1 MFTGTIKARHVLAA
15 LVFGLLLGCGRAPV
29 MNPDPVLTEPAKN
42 SRTVVSLTFDDGDA
56 DNYAVRP
63 VLAQYGLHATF
74 FIPSGL
80 IGTEGYMTEQ
90 QLRGLYED
98 GNEIGGHTLSHQ
110 KLTGIHGEELR
121 RQICQDRSNLEA
133 LGFDVISFAY
143 PFGGYEADTKQ
154 VVQECGYR
162 SARIIL
168 GGPDSFPAGDPYA
181 LKAMPYIVTDTRL
194 GKMERYVRDDGWV
207 ILTFHHVC
215 SGCDRFSIDLETFTA
230 FAEWLHNQQDN
241 GIQVMTIGEVFS
253 TGIPPVTQPTP

>member
-1 MFTGTIKARHVLAA
+1 MRAAPLTGTLKPRYLLPAFVL
-15 LVFGLLLGCGRAPV
+15 GLLLGCSRAPV
-29 MNPDPVLTEPAKN
+29 TPPNALSTEPAKN
-42 SRTVVSLTFDDGDA
+42 DRIVVSLTFDDGDA

-63 VLAQYGLHATF
+63 VLAQYGLRATF

-80 IGTEGYMTEQ
+80 IGTEGYMTKQ

-121 RQICQDRSNLEA
+121 RQICQDRSNLQA

-168 GGPDSFPAGDPYA
+168 GGPDSIPAGDPYA
-181 LKAMPYIVTDTRL
+181 LRL
-194 GKMERYVRDDGWV
+194 DMAAALARGVAEGRLEGTMHGVR
-207 ILTFHHVC
+207 
-215 SGCDRFSIDLETFTA
+215 
-230 FAEWLHNQQDN
+230 
-241 GIQVMTIGEVFS
+241 
-253 TGIPPVTQPTP
+253 IPPRFRFVADDVIAFFETVRARP